1 MAKEKVTARTQDKP
15 TPVEVEYD
23 FGDDNLKGLVTRFG
37 EDVVYS
43 RAKSALVID
52 LQALMR
58 RHIDSKDF
66 KGTPEDLAKLRKAAA
81 EWKPTVSN
89 GVRRSAAE
97 KIEDSVAKMSPE
109 EQKAL
114 LAKLTSQ
121 VAASKPSGGKAP
133 AGARA

>member
-1 MAKEKVTARTQDKP
+1 MALEKISARTKDRP

-23 FGDDNLKGLVTRFG
+23 FGDGSLKGLVARFG
-37 EDVVYS
+37 EDVVAS

-52 LQALMR
+52 LQALVR
-58 RHIDSKDF
+58 RHLDAKEF
-66 KGTPEDLAKLRKAAA
+66 KGSPEDVAKIKKAAA

-114 LAKLTSQ
+114 LAKLTAQ
-121 VAASKPSGGKAP
+121 VKTGG
-133 AGARA
+133 AGAAAAPKK